1 MLPGLRVEVIG
12 IQNNNHHTDGSQH
25 HIDQPH
31 PPYMMEF
38 DLTFSYQRQKKRG
51 RKDYIHPPVVEPQL
65 IISCDTQTGSNGPDI
80 RKGKFIAPKQIY
92 KVIDKRQTQQ
102 KQMADGAAQRHI
114 IRKQLDKQVHRQG
127 TQHIEEQHEI
137 VCS

>member
-1 MLPGLRVEVIG
+1 
-12 IQNNNHHTDGSQH
+12 
-25 HIDQPH
+25 
-31 PPYMMEF
+31 MEF

-137 VCS
+137 VCSWKVLRFKDQILDTEDTEHCPQHKQDQRP